1 MIYERRNRNCIVS
14 PLDVHFPEV
23 AFSEVLDLDAAAQ
36 CMCRIH
42 IPYTIDTILEH
53 HPFSQ
58 IPDATEAPASF
69 VTRPHEALVG
79 TLPKE
84 GRKVPCPMLGLAPR
98 GATMWL
104 GKGKGQDVF
113 SKEASHTVVG

>member
-1 MIYERRNRNCIVS
+1 VIYERRNRKCIVS
-14 PLDVHFPEV
+14 PLDVRFPEV
-23 AFSEVLDLDAAAQ
+23 AFSEVLDLDPAAQ

-58 IPDATEAPASF
+58 IPDATGAPASID
-69 VTRPHEALVG
+69 TRPHEAIVG

-84 GRKVPCPMLGLAPR
+84 GRKVPCPVLGLAPR